1 MINDDIQKQQSGD
14 NSVNYQAHGNISIVY
29 GITKENA
36 KEELL
41 QIFKENMPVIKKMA
55 FETINK
61 SAEEL
66 IDFLLEEII
75 KFEEDLQ
82 KQIFQRMSEPD
93 MQIAIF
99 EAQKN
104 YARYPDDDKLKL
116 FTKLLIAK
124 GKEERKSLRNILL
137 DDAITTITKM
147 NQLQIDFLSYQ
158 VLKTAIPTE
167 VYSVQD
173 LYEKYIKKCF
183 IFDNIFGVL
192 TYSSIDYLDQL
203 ACIKRRPYKI
213 VDQNISDKIK
223 KYYSIKLGQNLEHEL
238 CEIDTKVAELIRKD
252 SSIPPID
259 LNPLGVLIGL
269 QNIEIKT
276 GNVLNWDFN

>member
-14 NSVNYQAHGNISIVY
+14 NSVNYQAHGNITIVY

-55 FETINK
+55 FETISK

-66 IDFLLEEII
+66 INFFIEEII
-75 KFEEDLQ
+75 KFENELQ

-104 YARYPDDDKLKL
+104 YAKYPDEDKLKL

-124 GKEERKSLRNILL
+124 GKEERKSLRNI
-137 DDAITTITKM
+137 
-147 NQLQIDFLSYQ
+147 Y
-158 VLKTAIPTE
+158 
-167 VYSVQD
+167 
-173 LYEKYIKKCF
+173 
-183 IFDNIFGVL
+183 
-192 TYSSIDYLDQL
+192 
-203 ACIKRRPYKI
+203 
-213 VDQNISDKIK
+213 
-223 KYYSIKLGQNLEHEL
+223 
-238 CEIDTKVAELIRKD
+238 
-252 SSIPPID
+252 
-259 LNPLGVLIGL
+259 
-269 QNIEIKT
+269 
-276 GNVLNWDFN
+276 